1 MEISETLLAN
11 LDQLGNWGILTTDG
25 DLKIVGWNRWL
36 EKHSGKLSS
45 KVLGKHLFSAF
56 PDLLVR
62 SFDQYYGQALQG
74 QAAILS
80 QTFHKYLLP
89 LPPTVANSTLM
100 HMQQTARISPVME
113 GDKVCGTLTLI
124 EDVTERV
131 LAEQELR
138 NQAERLEEANRH
150 KDEFLAMLA
159 HELRNPLA
167 PISNGIRVL
176 DHVRLDS
183 EDAQQTREMIRR
195 QVAHMSRLIDDL
207 LDVSR
212 IVRGK
217 VRLQKEVCD
226 LVPLLHQVA
235 RDFEPILADSGL
247 RLVVNVPAGPCWI
260 NGDPTRLS
268 QILTNLLHNANKFT
282 NEGGEVQLTATVKP
296 GENRV
301 LLSVADTGIG
311 MSSETVKRVFDAFS
325 QADSSLERSKGG
337 LGLGLALVKGLAE
350 LHDGTVE
357 ARSAGI
363 GKGSTFVVELPTTS
377 PPQPSRPARSP
388 RMSVGRRVDRVL
400 IIEDNRDTALS
411 LKLLLKK
418 MNLEVDVAFSGLE
431 GAQKARQS
439 APDVILCD
447 IGLPGLDGYAVAR
460 QLRDNESTRDSFM
473 IAQSGYGQADDV
485 RKAYDAGF
493 DVHLIKPVD
502 FHELKRIL
510 TE

>member
-1 MEISETLLAN
+1 MEISNTLLAN
-11 LDQLGNWGILTTDG
+11 LDQLGNWGVLTTDEN
-25 DLKIVGWNRWL
+25 LKIVGWNRWL
-36 EKHSGKLSS
+36 EKHSGKPAS
-45 KVLGKHLFSAF
+45 KVLGRHLFSEF

-62 SFDQYYGQALQG
+62 SFDQYYAQALQG

-80 QTFHKYLLP
+80 QRFHKYLLP

-100 HMQQTARISPVME
+100 QMQQTARISPVME
-113 GDKVCGTLTLI
+113 NGKVCGTLTLI

-131 LAEQELR
+131 LTEQELR
-138 NQAERLEEANRH
+138 HQAERLEEANRH

-176 DHVRLDS
+176 EHQKLDN
-183 EDAQQTREMIRR
+183 EDAQQTRDMIRR

-217 VRLQKEVCD
+217 VRLQRETCD
-226 LVPLLHQVA
+226 LMSLLRQVA
-235 RDFEPILADSGL
+235 HDFEHILADSGL
-247 RLVVNVPAGPCWI
+247 RLVVDVPDEPCWI
-260 NGDPTRLS
+260 NGDATRLS
-268 QILTNLLHNANKFT
+268 QIVSNLLQNANKFT
-282 NEGGEVQLTATVKP
+282 NQGGEVRLTANVRPDESK
-296 GENRV
+296 V
-301 LLSVADTGIG
+301 QLSVADTGIG
-311 MSSETVKRVFDAFS
+311 MSSETVRRVFDAFS
-325 QADSSLERSKGG
+325 QADSSLARSKGG

-350 LHDGTVE
+350 LHGGSVE
-357 ARSAGI
+357 ARSPGV

-377 PPQPSRPARSP
+377 SPEPSQPDLPQRTT
-388 RMSVGRRVDRVL
+388 VGRRVERIL

-411 LKLLLKK
+411 LRLLLRKL
-418 MNLEVDVAFSGLE
+418 NLEVELAFSGLE
-431 GAQKARQS
+431 GVEKARQS
-439 APDVILCD
+439 VPDVILCD
-447 IGLPGLDGYAVAR
+447 IGLPGLDGYSVAR
-460 QLRDNESTRDSFM
+460 ELRSNGNTRNTFL

-493 DVHLIKPVD
+493 DVHLTKPVE
-502 FHELKRIL
+502 FQELMKIL

>member
-1 MEISETLLAN
+1 MEISNTLLAN
-11 LDQLGNWGILTTDG
+11 LDQLGNWGILTTDEN
-25 DLKIVGWNRWL
+25 LKIIGWNRWL
-36 EKHSGKLSS
+36 EKYSGKPASQ
-45 KVLGKHLFSAF
+45 VLGQHLFSAF

-80 QTFHKYLLP
+80 QRFHKYLLP

-100 HMQQTARISPVME
+100 QMQQTARISPVME

-131 LAEQELR
+131 LTEQELR
-138 NQAERLEEANRH
+138 SQAERLEQANRH

-176 DHVRLDS
+176 DHAKQDG
-183 EDAQQTREMIRR
+183 EDAHQAREMIRR
-195 QVAHMSRLIDDL
+195 QVGHMSRLIDDL

-217 VRLQKEVCD
+217 VRLQRETCD
-226 LVPLLHQVA
+226 LMSLLHQITQ
-235 RDFEPILADSGL
+235 DFEPILADNGL
-247 RLVVNVPAGPCWI
+247 RLVVDVPAEPCWI
-260 NGDPTRLS
+260 DGDPTRLS
-268 QILTNLLHNANKFT
+268 QILSNLIQNANKFT
-282 NEGGEVQLTATVKP
+282 NQGGEVRLTATFKP
-296 GENRV
+296 NDERV

-311 MSSETVKRVFDAFS
+311 MSNETVGRVFDAFS
-325 QADSSLERSKGG
+325 QAESSLARSKGG

-350 LHDGTVE
+350 LHGGTVS
-357 ARSAGI
+357 ARSAGV

-377 PPQPSRPARSP
+377 PPQPSQPARP
-388 RMSVGRRVDRVL
+388 QRISVGRRVERVL
-400 IIEDNRDTALS
+400 IVEDNRDTALS
-411 LKLLLKK
+411 LRMLLRKL
-418 MNLEVDVAFSGLE
+418 NFQVEVAFSGPE
-431 GAQKARQS
+431 GVEMARQVS
-439 APDVILCD
+439 PDVILCD

-460 QLRDNESTRDSFM
+460 QLRSNGTARDTFL
-473 IAQSGYGQADDV
+473 IAQSGYGQVDDV

-493 DVHLIKPVD
+493 DVHLTKPVD
-502 FHELKRIL
+502 FEELKRML